1 MNYTSKAQKST
12 TVKLVYVAMFIALSF
27 VGSLIKIQGTIALDS
42 MSAFFAALF
51 IGPVAG
57 AMVGALAHLLT
68 AFTSGFPLTLPI
80 HLVIMLQMAVIVY
93 IFGILYEKTNSLLA
107 IVVGILLNGPGAVI
121 MLAPITA
128 ILGLPLSGS
137 AFIYAMIGFLTLG
150 SAINIILASLL
161 FGRIKKGI

>member
-1 MNYTSKAQKST
+1 
-12 TVKLVYVAMFIALSF
+12 
-27 VGSLIKIQGTIALDS
+27 
-42 MSAFFAALF
+42 
-51 IGPVAG
+51 
-57 AMVGALAHLLT
+57 
-68 AFTSGFPLTLPI
+68 
-80 HLVIMLQMAVIVY
+80 
-93 IFGILYEKTNSLLA
+93 
-107 IVVGILLNGPGAVI
+107 